1 MFVADASL
9 VAKLASAIATVAISA
24 SIGGAAHLL
33 EAPHTSS
40 MPLANARDSIAV
52 TRERNEM
59 VSTHDGDD
67 APGVSGGAYIEHLSS
82 EGLLLL
88 EAELLARL
96 DQVQALLEERG
107 ERTSGGDEDGAADEV
122 DAFQPGKRLPSKA
135 RDSIAV
141 ARGRQA
147 GGGGGGVVGG
157 AEHAAFVPGKI
168 GTGKAR
174 DSVAVAKSRQAAKG
188 AGDHDT
194 LDTMAEGDD
203 ESASFTATTV
213 KFGVGEHAPAEAE
226 AAAASPP
233 PSPPAAKSRACAAL

>member
-1 MFVADASL
+1 
-9 VAKLASAIATVAISA
+9 
-24 SIGGAAHLL
+24 
-33 EAPHTSS
+33 

-59 VSTHDGDD
+59 VSTHDGDDD

-107 ERTSGGDEDGAADEV
+107 ERTSGGDEDGAAD
-122 DAFQPGKRLPSKA
+122 DGRRLPA
-135 RDSIAV
+135 
-141 ARGRQA
+141 RQA
-147 GGGGGGVVGG
+147 AAEQGARQHRGGARAPGGGGGGGGVGG

-203 ESASFTATTV
+203 ERELHRDDGEV
-213 KFGVGEHAPAEAE
+213 WGVGEHAPAEAE

>member
-1 MFVADASL
+1 
-9 VAKLASAIATVAISA
+9 
-24 SIGGAAHLL
+24 
-33 EAPHTSS
+33 

-52 TRERNEM
+52 TRERNDM
-59 VSTHDGDD
+59 VSTHDGDDD

-96 DQVQALLEERG
+96 DQVQAQLEERG
-107 ERTSGGDEDGAADEV
+107 ERTSGGDEDGATDTV

-147 GGGGGGVVGG
+147 GGGGGGGVVGG

-233 PSPPAAKSRACAAL
+233 PSPPAAKSRSCNAL

>member
-1 MFVADASL
+1 
-9 VAKLASAIATVAISA
+9 
-24 SIGGAAHLL
+24 
-33 EAPHTSS
+33 

-67 APGVSGGAYIEHLSS
+67 AAPSVSGGAYIEHLSS

-147 GGGGGGVVGG
+147 GGGGGGGGVVGG